1 MINTFTSYTTNSGIS
16 STSKIEYLVPSFDSA
31 IKKLRPNVVKWEA
44 DSEKFLVWEELN
56 NEQAPSFDEIRAEI
70 RRQSEIY
77 NSYWYYRQRVE
88 NYPSIEVQLD
98 MLYHDILDNNL
109 QNGKWI
115 SAIRSIKNDY
125 PPGSGTELFF
135 DPPTE

>member
-16 STSKIEYLVPSFDSA
+16 STSKIEYLV
-31 IKKLRPNVVKWEA
+31 
-44 DSEKFLVWEELN
+44 
-56 NEQAPSFDEIRAEI
+56 PSFDEIRAEI